1 MVLYSPPEGP
11 GSADSSAFV
20 AIPISVA
27 ARPLFV
33 VCRIAPAVLSG
44 EVVDSTYAVV
54 AACAQVLAGNVDS
67 AQWQKQGL
75 LLFAEVASEH
85 WPVLVVLE

>member
-1 MVLYSPPEGP
+1 MVVVVRS
-11 GSADSSAFV
+11 GSGSAFV
-20 AIPISVA
+20 AIPRSVF

-33 VCRIAPAVLSG
+33 VCRIAPAGLSV

-54 AACAQVLAGNVDS
+54 AADAQVLAGNVDS
-67 AQWQKQGL
+67 AQWRKPGL